1 MSAFYASIEQLEEEK
16 AHTSF
21 DIWAIGI
28 ILYYLIARKEPFTQ
42 FSIVKRMKA
51 ITENQR
57 EKLPEDYS

>member
-1 MSAFYASIEQLEEEK
+1 MSAFYASIEQLDEEK
-16 AHTSF
+16 AHPSF

-42 FSIVKRMKA
+42 LSIVKRMKA

-57 EKLPEDYS
+57 EKLPEEYS